1 MKKCPNCNLYYDD
14 SANVCSACNGALVDA
29 NAAPQAQPAQQYE
42 AQPAQQYEAP
52 QYETPSEPAQYYAP
66 QPTQPAPEPQPQAQ
80 PAYDYSQQQAQA
92 QPQYQQQYYQP
103 QQQQQYYQPQNV
115 APSYD
120 NTSKPV
126 TVGKWVGLLILSAI
140 PVVNI
145 ICWIVWLCSSTTNK
159 SIKNFLVA
167 EIVVYAICIGV
178 GVLVSVLLASLGV
191 LAGSSFPDFN
201 EMMIGMLF

>member
-52 QYETPSEPAQYYAP
+52 NESAQYYAP
-66 QPTQPAPEPQPQAQ
+66 QPTQPTQ

-103 QQQQQYYQPQNV
+103 QQQYYQPQNV

-178 GVLVSVLLASLGV
+178 GVLVSVLLAALGIS
-191 LAGSSFPDFN
+191 AASGFPDFN

>member
-29 NAAPQAQPAQQYE
+29 NAAPQ

>member
-29 NAAPQAQPAQQYE
+29 NAAP
-42 AQPAQQYEAP
+42 
-52 QYETPSEPAQYYAP
+52 
-66 QPTQPAPEPQPQAQ
+66 
-80 PAYDYSQQQAQA
+80 QAQA

>member
-29 NAAPQAQPAQQYE
+29 NAAPQ

-201 EMMIGMLF
+201 ETMIGMLF

>member
-14 SANVCSACNGALVDA
+14 SADVCSACNGALVDA
-29 NAAPQAQPAQQYE
+29 NAAPQAQPA
-42 AQPAQQYEAP
+42 PQYEAP
-52 QYETPSEPAQYYAP
+52 QYEAPSEPAQYYAP
-66 QPTQPAPEPQPQAQ
+66 QPTQPAQEPQSQAQ

-167 EIVVYAICIGV
+167 EIIVYAISIGV
-178 GVLVSVLLASLGV
+178 VILVSVLLAALGIS
-191 LAGSSFPDFN
+191 AANGFSDFS

>member
-52 QYETPSEPAQYYAP
+52 SEPAQYYAP
-66 QPTQPAPEPQPQAQ
+66 QPTQPTQPTQ
-80 PAYDYSQQQAQA
+80 PAYDYSQQQTQA
-92 QPQYQQQYYQP
+92 QPQYQQQQYYQP
-103 QQQQQYYQPQNV
+103 QQQQYYQPQNV

>member
-42 AQPAQQYEAP
+42 APQYEAQPAQQYEA
-52 QYETPSEPAQYYAP
+52 PSEPAQYYAP
-66 QPTQPAPEPQPQAQ
+66 QPTQPTQPTQ

>member
-14 SANVCSACNGALVDA
+14 SADVCSACNGALVDA
-29 NAAPQAQPAQQYE
+29 NAAPQYEASQYE
-42 AQPAQQYEAP
+42 A
-52 QYETPSEPAQYYAP
+52 PSEPAQYYAP
-66 QPTQPAPEPQPQAQ
+66 QPTQPASEPQPQAQ
-80 PAYDYSQQQAQA
+80 PAYDYSQQQPQA

-167 EIVVYAICIGV
+167 EIIVYAISIGV
-178 GVLVSVLLASLGV
+178 VVLVSVLLAALGIS
-191 LAGSSFPDFN
+191 AANGFSGFS

>member
-14 SANVCSACNGALVDA
+14 SADVCSACNGALTDA
-29 NAAPQAQPAQQYE
+29 NVAPQPTPQYE
-42 AQPAQQYEAP
+42 VPQYEAP
-52 QYETPSEPAQYYAP
+52 SKQAQYYAP

-80 PAYDYSQQQAQA
+80 PAYDYSQPQAQV
-92 QPQYQQQYYQP
+92 QQQYYQP
-103 QQQQQYYQPQNV
+103 QPQQPQYNYQPQNV

-120 NTSKPV
+120 NTTQPV
-126 TVGKWVGLLILSAI
+126 TIGKWVGLLILSAI

-159 SIKNFLVA
+159 SIKNFLIA
-167 EIVVYAICIGV
+167 EIIVYAICIAAFI
-178 GVLVSVLLASLGV
+178 LLTIILAALGV
-191 LAGSSFPDFN
+191 STVNNLSGFS

>member
-29 NAAPQAQPAQQYE
+29 NAAPQ

-80 PAYDYSQQQAQA
+80 PAYDYSRQQAQA

>member
-29 NAAPQAQPAQQYE
+29 NAAPQ

-178 GVLVSVLLASLGV
+178 GALVSVLLASLGV

>member
-29 NAAPQAQPAQQYE
+29 NAAPQAQPAPQYE
-42 AQPAQQYEAP
+42 A
-52 QYETPSEPAQYYAP
+52 PSEPAQYYAP
-66 QPTQPAPEPQPQAQ
+66 QPTQPTQPTQ

-115 APSYD
+115 AQSYD

>member
-42 AQPAQQYEAP
+42 AP

-66 QPTQPAPEPQPQAQ
+66 QQTQPAPEPQPQAQ

>member
-14 SANVCSACNGALVDA
+14 SADVCSACNGALVDA
-29 NAAPQAQPAQQYE
+29 NAAPQAQPAPQYE
-42 AQPAQQYEAP
+42 A
-52 QYETPSEPAQYYAP
+52 PSEPAQYYAP

-159 SIKNFLVA
+159 SIKNFLIA

-178 GVLVSVLLASLGV
+178 VILVSVLLAALGIS
-191 LAGSSFPDFN
+191 AANGFSDFA

>member
-14 SANVCSACNGALVDA
+14 SADVCSACNGALVDA
-29 NAAPQAQPAQQYE
+29 NAAPQAQPA
-42 AQPAQQYEAP
+42 PQYEAP
-52 QYETPSEPAQYYAP
+52 QYEAPSEPAQYYTP

-80 PAYDYSQQQAQA
+80 PVYDYSQQQAQA

-167 EIVVYAICIGV
+167 EIIVYAISIGV
-178 GVLVSVLLASLGV
+178 VILVSVLLAALGIS
-191 LAGSSFPDFN
+191 AANGFSDFA

>member
-29 NAAPQAQPAQQYE
+29 NAAPQ

-126 TVGKWVGLLILSAI
+126 TVGKWVGLFILSAI

>member
-42 AQPAQQYEAP
+42 APQYEA
-52 QYETPSEPAQYYAP
+52 PSEPAQYYAP
-66 QPTQPAPEPQPQAQ
+66 QPTQPAQPTQPTQ

>member
-42 AQPAQQYEAP
+42 APQYEA
-52 QYETPSEPAQYYAP
+52 PSEPAQYYAP
-66 QPTQPAPEPQPQAQ
+66 QPTQPTQPIQPTQ

>member
-29 NAAPQAQPAQQYE
+29 NAAPQAQPAPQYE
-42 AQPAQQYEAP
+42 A
-52 QYETPSEPAQYYAP
+52 PSEPAQYYAP
-66 QPTQPAPEPQPQAQ
+66 QPTQPTQPTQ

>member
-52 QYETPSEPAQYYAP
+52 QYEAPSEPAQYYAP
-66 QPTQPAPEPQPQAQ
+66 QPTQPTQ

-120 NTSKPV
+120 NTSKTV

>member
-42 AQPAQQYEAP
+42 AQPAQQYEAQP
-52 QYETPSEPAQYYAP
+52 AQQYETPSEPAQYYAP
-66 QPTQPAPEPQPQAQ
+66 QPTQPTQ

-103 QQQQQYYQPQNV
+103 QQQQYYQPQNV

>member
-29 NAAPQAQPAQQYE
+29 NAAPQ

-191 LAGSSFPDFN
+191 LAGISFPDFN

>member
-14 SANVCSACNGALVDA
+14 SADVCSACNGALVDA
-29 NAAPQAQPAQQYE
+29 NAAPQAQPAPQYE
-42 AQPAQQYEAP
+42 A
-52 QYETPSEPAQYYAP
+52 PSEPAQYYAP

-80 PAYDYSQQQAQA
+80 PAYDYSQQQPQA

-167 EIVVYAICIGV
+167 EIIVYAISIGV
-178 GVLVSVLLASLGV
+178 VILVSVLLAALGIS
-191 LAGSSFPDFN
+191 AANGFSDFA

>member
-42 AQPAQQYEAP
+42 APQHEA
-52 QYETPSEPAQYYAP
+52 PSEPAQYYAP
-66 QPTQPAPEPQPQAQ
+66 QPTQ

>member
-42 AQPAQQYEAP
+42 APQYEA
-52 QYETPSEPAQYYAP
+52 PSEPAQYYAP
-66 QPTQPAPEPQPQAQ
+66 QPTQPTQ

-103 QQQQQYYQPQNV
+103 QPQQQQYYQPQNV

>member
-14 SANVCSACNGALVDA
+14 SADVCSACNGALVDA
-29 NAAPQAQPAQQYE
+29 NAAPQAQPA
-42 AQPAQQYEAP
+42 PQYEAP
-52 QYETPSEPAQYYAP
+52 QYEAPSEPAQYYAP
-66 QPTQPAPEPQPQAQ
+66 QPTQPAPEPQTQAQ

-167 EIVVYAICIGV
+167 EIIVYAISIGV
-178 GVLVSVLLASLGV
+178 VILVSVLLAALGIS
-191 LAGSSFPDFN
+191 AANGFSDFS

>member
-1 MKKCPNCNLYYDD
+1 MKKCPNCNLYHDD

-29 NAAPQAQPAQQYE
+29 NAAPQ

-201 EMMIGMLF
+201 EVMIGMLF

>member
-29 NAAPQAQPAQQYE
+29 NAAPQAQPTQQYEAPQYE
-42 AQPAQQYEAP
+42 AQPAQQYEA
-52 QYETPSEPAQYYAP
+52 PSEPAQYYAP
-66 QPTQPAPEPQPQAQ
+66 QPTQPTQPTQ

>member
-29 NAAPQAQPAQQYE
+29 NAAPQ

-201 EMMIGMLF
+201 EMMMGMLF

>member
-14 SANVCSACNGALVDA
+14 SADVCSACNGALVDA
-29 NAAPQAQPAQQYE
+29 NAAPQAQPAPQYE
-42 AQPAQQYEAP
+42 A
-52 QYETPSEPAQYYAP
+52 PSEPAQYYAP

-92 QPQYQQQYYQP
+92 QPQYQQQQYYQP

-120 NTSKPV
+120 NTTKPV

-167 EIVVYAICIGV
+167 EIIVYAISIGV
-178 GVLVSVLLASLGV
+178 VILVSVLLAALGV
-191 LAGSSFPDFN
+191 SAANGFSDFA

>member
-42 AQPAQQYEAP
+42 TQPAQQYEA
-52 QYETPSEPAQYYAP
+52 PSEPAQYYAP
-66 QPTQPAPEPQPQAQ
+66 QPTQPTQPTQ

>member
-52 QYETPSEPAQYYAP
+52 QYEAQPAQ
-66 QPTQPAPEPQPQAQ
+66 PTQ

>member
-14 SANVCSACNGALVDA
+14 SADVCSACNGALVDA
-29 NAAPQAQPAQQYE
+29 NAAPQAQPA
-42 AQPAQQYEAP
+42 PQYEAP
-52 QYETPSEPAQYYAP
+52 QYEAPQYEAPSEPAQYYAP

-80 PAYDYSQQQAQA
+80 P
-92 QPQYQQQYYQP
+92 QYQQQQYYQP

-120 NTSKPV
+120 NTTKPV

-167 EIVVYAICIGV
+167 EIIVYAISIGV
-178 GVLVSVLLASLGV
+178 VILVSVLLAALGIS
-191 LAGSSFPDFN
+191 AANGFSDFA

>member
-14 SANVCSACNGALVDA
+14 SADVCSACNGALVDA
-29 NAAPQAQPAQQYE
+29 NAAPQAQPAPQYE
-42 AQPAQQYEAP
+42 A
-52 QYETPSEPAQYYAP
+52 PSEPAQYYAP

-92 QPQYQQQYYQP
+92 QPQYQQQQYYQP

-120 NTSKPV
+120 NTTKPV

-167 EIVVYAICIGV
+167 EIIVYAISIGV
-178 GVLVSVLLASLGV
+178 VILVSVLLAALGV
-191 LAGSSFPDFN
+191 SAANGFSDFS

>member
-29 NAAPQAQPAQQYE
+29 NAAPQ

-201 EMMIGMLF
+201 EVMIGMLF

>member
-42 AQPAQQYEAP
+42 APQYEA
-52 QYETPSEPAQYYAP
+52 PSEPAQYYAP
-66 QPTQPAPEPQPQAQ
+66 QPTQPTQ

-92 QPQYQQQYYQP
+92 QSQYQQQYYQP
-103 QQQQQYYQPQNV
+103 QQHQQYYQPQNV

>member
-29 NAAPQAQPAQQYE
+29 NAAPQAQSAQQYE
-42 AQPAQQYEAP
+42 A
-52 QYETPSEPAQYYAP
+52 PSEPAQYYAT
-66 QPTQPAPEPQPQAQ
+66 QPTQPTQPT
-80 PAYDYSQQQAQA
+80 YDYSQQQAQA
-92 QPQYQQQYYQP
+92 QPQYQQQQYYQP
-103 QQQQQYYQPQNV
+103 QQQQQHYQPQNV